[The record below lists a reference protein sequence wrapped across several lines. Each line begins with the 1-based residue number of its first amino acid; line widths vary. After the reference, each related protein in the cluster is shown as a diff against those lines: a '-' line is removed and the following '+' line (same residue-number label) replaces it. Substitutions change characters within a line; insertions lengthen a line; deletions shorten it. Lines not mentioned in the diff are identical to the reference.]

1 MLQLTYTFRNA
12 CSARALAFRSPL
24 QALSDASN
32 RASSSLIR
40 ASISLISDYCS
51 REFHVC
57 LHSMLQQLLSFSL
70 PLPFSFSNSAFLHV
84 HPSPCHR
91 APFKALP
98 LLLLRLSI
106 LALVIFVHSII
117 TYNIVITPGRYYIY
131 DVNS

>member
-51 REFHVC
+51 RED
-57 LHSMLQQLLSFSL
+57 LELLSFSL
-70 PLPFSFSNSAFLHV
+70 PLLLSFSNSAFLHV